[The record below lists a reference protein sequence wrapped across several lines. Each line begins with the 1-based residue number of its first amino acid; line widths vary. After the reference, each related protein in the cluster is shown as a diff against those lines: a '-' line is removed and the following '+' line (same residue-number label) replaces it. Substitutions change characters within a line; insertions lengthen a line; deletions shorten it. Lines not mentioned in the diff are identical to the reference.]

1 MQVWCCEK
9 PCFLLNKCFSER
21 KSMDFG
27 IVTIG
32 GVCFFGYVMFKMG
45 HSYGYKSARED
56 LRNNGRLN
64 DNDG

>member
-1 MQVWCCEK
+1 MK
-9 PCFLLNKCFSER
+9 GK
-21 KSMDFG
+21 KMDYG
-27 IVTIG
+27 ILTIG

-45 HSYGYKSARED
+45 HSYGYKAARED